1 MRVIIPVARI
11 SCFIRKFIS
20 FTRRSIME
28 KEWYKEMSVYQIW
41 PRSFCDGNGDGIG
54 DLKGVISKL
63 DYIKSLGVDAIWFS
77 PLYPSPNADYGY
89 DIADY
94 KDISPDYG
102 TLDEF
107 KTLLDEAHKR
117 GLKVI
122 MDLVVNHTSDQ
133 HKWFLESKKGDDNP
147 YHDYYFWR
155 KGKKN
160 GKEPNNWR
168 STFQGK
174 AWEYC
179 KELDEYYLHVFAKG
193 QPDLNMDNPKVR
205 QEVKDIMRF
214 WLDMGVDGF
223 REDVITFISKKPG
236 LPNGFPLPTAT
247 GIEHYMNGPH
257 LKEYLREFKDVLD
270 EYDCFTV
277 GEAPMMTTKRAL
289 EFIKEGDGQLLN
301 TMFHFEH
308 MSCDNVITNWIK
320 TKFKPQKLKKVY
332 ARWQNDLYGKAW
344 NALYIENHD
353 QPRIISRY
361 GSEKYRVE
369 SGKMLATMYILQSGT
384 PFIYQGQ
391 EIGMLN
397 ANIPTID
404 RYKDVSAINTYALFR
419 KFGFSDKFTMKLCMY
434 ASRDNARTPMQW
446 NAEKNAGFTTADKAW
461 FDEVNPNYTEINV
474 EAAEKDENSILN
486 YYRKLL
492 KFRKEHDIVKYGD
505 FELLTTDKNIFA
517 YIRTYENQKLLVI
530 NSFSE
535 VELPFRAPFDF
546 DMKSAELV
554 LSNYDNC
561 RIIHNGFIT
570 KPYETRT
577 YLLTK

>member
-1 MRVIIPVARI
+1 MEN
-11 SCFIRKFIS
+11 RK
-20 FTRRSIME
+20 
-28 KEWYKEMSVYQIW
+28 WYKEMSVYQIW
-41 PRSFCDGNGDGIG
+41 PRSFCDGNADGIG

-63 DYIKSLGVDAIWFS
+63 DYIKSIGVDAIWFS

-107 KTLLDEAHKR
+107 KTLLEEAHKR
-117 GLKVI
+117 DLKVI
-122 MDLVVNHTSDQ
+122 MDLVVNHTSDK

-155 KGKKN
+155 KGKKP
-160 GKEPNNWR
+160 GKEPNNWL

-223 REDVITFISKKPG
+223 REDVITFISKAEG
-236 LPNGFPLPTAT
+236 LPNGFPLMPTAR

-257 LKEYLREFKDVLD
+257 LREYLREFKDVLD

-289 EFIKEGDGQLLN
+289 SFIKEGDDQLLN
-301 TMFHFEH
+301 MMFHFEH
-308 MSCDNVITNWIK
+308 MSADNIITNWIK
-320 TKFKPQKLKKVY
+320 TPFNPKKLKKVY
-332 ARWQNDLYGKAW
+332 ARWQNDLFGKAW

-369 SGKMLATMYILQSGT
+369 SGKMLASMYILQSGT

-404 RYKDVSAINTYALFR
+404 RYKDISSVNTYELFR
-419 KFGFSDKFTMKLCMY
+419 KFGFSDKFTMKLCKY

-446 NAEKNAGFTTADKAW
+446 SNEKNAGFTTADEPW
-461 FDEVNPNYTEINV
+461 FEVNPNYTSINV
-474 EAAEKDENSILN
+474 EQAENDPNSILN

-505 FELLTTDKNIFA
+505 FELLKTDKNVFA
-517 YIRTYENQKLLVI
+517 FLRHLQNETLLVV
-530 NSFSE
+530 NSFSQGSE
-535 VELPFRAPFDF
+535 PFRAPKDF
-546 DMKSAELV
+546 DLEKAELV
-554 LSNYDNC
+554 LHNYASNTV
-561 RIIHNGFIT
+561 IHNGFMLR
-570 KPYETRT
+570 PYETRT
-577 YLLTK
+577 YLLKK

>member
-1 MRVIIPVARI
+1 
-11 SCFIRKFIS
+11 
-20 FTRRSIME
+20 ME
-28 KEWYKEMSVYQIW
+28 KQWFKEMSVYQIW

-63 DYIKSLGVDAIWFS
+63 DYIKSIGVDAIWFS

-89 DIADY
+89 DIANY

-160 GKEPNNWR
+160 GKEPNNWK

-289 EFIKEGDGQLLN
+289 EFVKEGDGQLLN

-419 KFGFSDKFTMKLCMY
+419 KLGFSDKFTMKLCMY

-446 NAEKNAGFTTADKAW
+446 SADKNAGFTTADKAW
-461 FDEVNPNYTEINV
+461 FDEINPNYTEINV
-474 EAAEKDENSILN
+474 EAAQKDENSILN

-505 FELLTTDKNIFA
+505 FELLKTDKSIFA
-517 YIRTYENQKLLVI
+517 YVRTYENQKLLVI

-535 VELPFRAPFDF
+535 AELPFRAPNDF

-561 RIIHNGFIT
+561 RVIHNGFMT